1 MSVVMRELRAKDTFK
16 VIRLAKKL
24 GITNSIVSL
33 LKQQEK
39 AKDLMEEQEAL
50 LTQKI
55 AWDVIVKKSPG
66 SKDGKA
72 AQTEIEKAEKR
83 LKELAGILNDE
94 SFEVITSLVEIVLEN
109 IDGVEDEVY
118 KFLGDLCDMDEKEF
132 SDISFVDFV
141 GVLKDFF
148 AKPELREVAKLFTPS
163 NSSEEKTNSETDS
176 TNVIPM
182 QEA

>member
-1 MSVVMRELRAKDTFK
+1 MSVSMRALKAKDTFK

-39 AKDLMEEQEAL
+39 AKDLMEEQKAL
-50 LTQKI
+50 LTQKV
-55 AWDVIVKKSPG
+55 AWDIIVQKSPG

-72 AQTEIEKAEKR
+72 AQAQIEKAEKR

-94 SFEVITSLVEIVLEN
+94 SFEVITTLVEMVLEN
-109 IDGVEDEVY
+109 IDGVEEEVY
-118 KFLGDLCDMDEKEF
+118 EFLGDLCKMTSKQFADVDF
-132 SDISFVDFV
+132 IDFV

-163 NSSEEKTNSETDS
+163 TSSEEKTNSGTDS
-176 TNVIPM
+176 TNDTPM

>member
-1 MSVVMRELRAKDTFK
+1 MSVTMRELRAKDTFK

-33 LKQQEK
+33 LKQQGE
-39 AKDLMEEQEAL
+39 ARDLMDEQKAL
-50 LTQKI
+50 LAQKV
-55 AWDVIVKKSPG
+55 AWDLIIQKSPG

-72 AQTEIEKAEKR
+72 AQAQLEKAEKR

-109 IDGVEDEVY
+109 IDGVEKEVY
-118 KFLGDLCDMDEKEF
+118 TFLGDLCEMTEKDF
-132 SDISFVDFV
+132 SDIPFIDFV

-163 NSSEEKTNSETDS
+163 ISSEEKTNSETDS
-176 TNVIPM
+176 TNDTQM

>member
-1 MSVVMRELRAKDTFK
+1 MGVTMRELRAKDTFK

-39 AKDLMEEQEAL
+39 AKDLMEEQKAL
-50 LTQKI
+50 LAQKV
-55 AWDVIVKKSPG
+55 AWDLIIQKSPG

-72 AQTEIEKAEKR
+72 AQVQIEKAEKR

-94 SFEVITSLVEIVLEN
+94 SFEVITSLVEIVLDN

-118 KFLGDLCDMDEKEF
+118 KFLGDLCGMSEKDF
-132 SDISFVDFV
+132 SDIPFIDFV
-141 GVLKDFF
+141 EVLKNFF
-148 AKPELREVAKLFTPS
+148 VKPELREVAKLFTPS
-163 NSSEEKTNSETDS
+163 TSSEEKTNFEIDS
-176 TNVIPM
+176 TNDTPM

>member
-1 MSVVMRELRAKDTFK
+1 MTVTMRELRAKDTFK

-39 AKDLMEEQEAL
+39 ARDLMDEQKTL
-50 LTQKI
+50 LAQKV
-55 AWDVIVKKSPG
+55 AWQLIVEKNPG
-66 SKDGKA
+66 SKEGKK
-72 AQTEIEKAEKR
+72 AQTQIEQSEKR

-109 IDGVEDEVY
+109 IDGVEEEVY
-118 KFLGDLCDMDEKEF
+118 KFLGDLCSMTEKDF
-132 SDISFVDFV
+132 SDIPFFDFV

-163 NSSEEKTNSETDS
+163 TSSEEKTNSEIDS
-176 TNVIPM
+176 TNDTPM